1 MFWLH
6 AGCAIE
12 RLFAPAAFLCG
23 PLTDSVSWRLQPTDT
38 KGKNKKRKNKDS
50 SKGEGKGEDS
60 NKGEKKKRK
69 FMMS

>member
-23 PLTDSVSWRLQPTDT
+23 PLTDT